1 MRQDLGE
8 DENGQNEETTSELNR
23 ESKPSTQSEVSE
35 IGSSILLN
43 QGVKLLLHFL
53 LSSEGTDSDET
64 VEGGS
69 EEGVDWRT
77 RHGIEAK
84 RVDNCSGVAPH

>member
-8 DENGQNEETTSELNR
+8 DENGQNEETTSELNS

-53 LSSEGTDSDET
+53 LSSEGADSDET
-64 VEGGS
+64 IEGGS
-69 EEGVDWRT
+69 EEGINWRT
-77 RHGIEAK
+77 RHCVEAK
-84 RVDNCSGVAPH
+84 RVDDWSGVASH